1 MSLKRCGLVVAAG
14 VAAAVVWMT
23 GCSSAAPEPV
33 SESGAA
39 RARRIETQARSTGEE
54 LLKAFIADDS
64 DRFIALLPVDARRQF
79 GPDEFKR
86 TRATLAE
93 TIGTPEKFEF
103 ITGLDAPVFKSHLW
117 KVTFRRQAVLNQE
130 QEFRQ
135 ETLFRVVTGELDGKP
150 YIVSFGFL

>member
-1 MSLKRCGLVVAAG
+1 MEDEIIKSVPIRLIRSIRVLKYKMNMKQVKR
-14 VAAAVVWMT
+14 
-23 GCSSAAPEPV
+23 
-33 SESGAA
+33 
-39 RARRIETQARSTGEE
+39 
-54 LLKAFIADDS
+54 
-64 DRFIALLPVDARRQF
+64 LLPVLLALVGLVAVAQPADWSFAEDKLNFYVANDLGRNGYYDQKPIAELM
-79 GPDEFKR
+79 G
-86 TRATLAE
+86 TLAE